1 MPLLLE
7 ELGGKI
13 TYKLALYCELA
24 LARFMNKIQVF
35 IVSRQLL
42 FRQGI
47 EHALSGAEDMEVS
60 GTAEVNDEVLSVID
74 TLPPD
79 VALVDIDAP
88 SDSGLKLTRKI
99 KQRLPN
105 VGLVVLSSNP
115 DDAQLFRAL
124 KAQAAAYLSKEI
136 NADELV
142 DIIRRVARGEHPI
155 NESLTTRP
163 KVAEQVLHQFQKLYW
178 RSEAEGVIAPLTA
191 REREV
196 LNYIAQGYLNKQI
209 AIELGIGEQTIK
221 NHITSILRKLNAN
234 ARTEAVVIA
243 IRQGLI
249 SIS

>member
-1 MPLLLE
+1 
-7 ELGGKI
+7 
-13 TYKLALYCELA
+13 
-24 LARFMNKIQVF
+24 MNKIQVF

-60 GTAEVNDEVLSVID
+60 GMAEVNDEVLPVID

-115 DDAQLFRAL
+115 DDAQLFQAL

-136 NADELV
+136 NADELL

-155 NESLTTRP
+155 NESFTTRP
-163 KVAEQVLHQFQKLYW
+163 KVAEQVLHQFRELYW
-178 RSEAEGVIAPLTA
+178 RSEAEGVISPLTA
-191 REREV
+191 REMEV

-209 AIELGIGEQTIK
+209 ANELGIGEQTIK